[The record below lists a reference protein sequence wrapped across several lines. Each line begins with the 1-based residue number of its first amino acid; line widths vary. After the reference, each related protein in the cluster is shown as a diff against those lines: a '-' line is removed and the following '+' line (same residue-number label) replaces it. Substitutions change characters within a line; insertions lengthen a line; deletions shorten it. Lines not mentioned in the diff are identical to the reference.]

1 MRNSIKTLICA
12 LTLTSSIAFADDKMK
27 TTDIN
32 DVLPQSTPNV
42 ESAAPERK
50 NDNPATQT
58 SYSPEQKAAIVELK
72 LETVQKSK

>member
-32 DVLPQSTPNV
+32 EVLPQSTPNV
-42 ESAAPERK
+42 ESAAPEK
-50 NDNPATQT
+50 KSNDLATQIK
-58 SYSPEQKAAIVELK
+58 YSPEQKAAIVELK
-72 LETVQKSK
+72 LETVQKGK